1 MLEAWLSSFYLPSS
15 VSSFYYLTSS
25 FRPLANIKSAKK
37 ALRQTKR
44 RAERNKALKVK
55 LKKEIKELLKKGDAG
70 VELKNLSQVES
81 TIDKAAKRRIIHK
94 NRAAKMKSRL
104 RKSVK
109 LAKPSKQ
116 KSKTTTKK

>member
-1 MLEAWLSSFYLPSS
+1 
-15 VSSFYYLTSS
+15 
-25 FRPLANIKSAKK
+25 LANIKSAKK